1 MRLIS
6 DHDVNE
12 FLLGRSSNLHEFLG
26 AHLLKDD
33 QGRVTSTEF
42 TVYAPN
48 AKEVRLLAE
57 FNQYA
62 SWKHVLTKI
71 HHMGF
76 FRIEIPGNHEWATY
90 KYEIHTPSGRVLYKA
105 DPFAH
110 YAEVRPQT
118 ASKVY
123 DIKGYTWHDGEW
135 LYQKKKSYDQPLLI
149 YELHLGSWRRKFGQ
163 FKPYNEVVDELV
175 EYVSTQGFTH
185 VELMPVYEYPLDD
198 SWGYQGTGYFAA
210 TSRFGVPKD
219 LMYMIDRFHQANIGV
234 IMDWVLG
241 HICKD
246 AHGLSFFDGTP
257 LYEFPDRERRENVTW
272 GTDNLDFSKGI
283 TRSFMLSA
291 LTFWM
296 DEFHVDG
303 YRIDAVSNLIYYL
316 GDRSQGVNQ
325 DAINFIR
332 QISYHLFGKDD
343 RMLLM
348 AEDSTDFPYVTHP
361 VSTGGIGF
369 NYKWNMGFMNDILR
383 YFKEDPIHR
392 KYHHDKVTFGLMYAF
407 NEQFVLPFSH
417 DEVVHMKGSLV
428 NKMPGDYF
436 QKMANWRLLLSLWMT
451 HPGKK
456 LLFMGQEFASF
467 SEWAFQKE
475 LDWNLFDF
483 PAHQQANRF
492 FRDLAA
498 VYRHHS
504 ALWQYDHHPKGFEWS
519 IVDDR
524 DQSVFAY
531 IRRSDTETLV
541 VVLNMTPNVHEFYEI
556 GVPEL
561 GSYEEIINSDKAIY
575 FGSDQYNGLP
585 LQAIK
590 GNKNQFE
597 QFIKPKL
604 GPLSGMIFI
613 HKKQTQNTKKRQ
625 NPKG

>member
-1 MRLIS
+1 MRLLN
-6 DHDVNE
+6 DFDVNE
-12 FLLGRSSNLHEFLG
+12 FLLGRSYNLHEWMG

-33 QGRVTSTEF
+33 VGSIYATEY

-48 AKEVRLLAE
+48 AREVRLIAS
-57 FNQYA
+57 FNQYEG
-62 SWKHVLTKI
+62 WKHVLTKI
-71 HHMGF
+71 HPQGV
-76 FRIEIPGNHEWATY
+76 FRIEITGDHQYELY
-90 KYEIHTPSGRVLYKA
+90 KYEIHTPSGRIIHKS
-105 DPFAH
+105 DPFAF
-110 YAEVRPQT
+110 YSEVRPQT

-123 DIKGYTWHDGEW
+123 MMEGYGWNDSEW
-135 LYQKKKSYDQPLLI
+135 IYTKKKSYQEPLLI
-149 YELHLGSWRRKFGQ
+149 YEVHLGSWKRKYNQ
-163 FKPYNEVVDELV
+163 FIPFNEIVDDLAR
-175 EYVSTQGFTH
+175 YVKDQGFTH
-185 VELMPVYEYPLDD
+185 IELLPVYEYPLDD
-198 SWGYQGTGYFAA
+198 SWGYQGTGYFSV
-210 TSRFGVPKD
+210 TSRFGAPKD
-219 LMYMIDRFHQANIGV
+219 FMYFIDRMHQEGIGV

-246 AHGLSFFDGTP
+246 AHGLSYFDGTP
-257 LYEFPDRERRENVTW
+257 LYEFNDKERRENVTW
-272 GTDNLDFSKGI
+272 GTNNLDFSKGI

-296 DEFHVDG
+296 DYFHIDG

-316 GDRSQGVNQ
+316 GNKQKGVNL

-332 QISYHLFGKDD
+332 QLSYHLFGKDD
-343 RMLLM
+343 RLLFM

-361 VSTGGIGF
+361 VDTGGMGF
-369 NYKWNMGFMNDILR
+369 NYKWNMGFMNDVLR

-392 KYHHDKVTFGLMYAF
+392 QFHHDQITFGLVYAF
-407 NEQFVLPFSH
+407 NEQFILPFSH

-436 QKMANWRLLLSLWMT
+436 QKMANWRLLLTLWIT

-467 SEWAFQKE
+467 SEWAFQKQ

-492 FRDLAA
+492 FKDLAQ

-504 ALWQYDHHPKGFEWS
+504 ALFQYDHHPKGFEWS

-524 DQSVFAY
+524 EQSVFAY

-541 VVLNMTPNVHEFYEI
+541 IVLNMTPNVHEFYEI
-556 GVPEL
+556 GVPKA
-561 GSYEEIINSDKAIY
+561 GRYEEILNSDKNIY
-575 FGSDQYNGLP
+575 FGSDQYNGT
-585 LQAIK
+585 QMKTIK
-590 GNKNQFE
+590 GKKNQFE
-597 QFIKPKL
+597 YFIKPKL

-613 HKKQTQNTKKRQ
+613 HKK
-625 NPKG
+625 

>member
-1 MRLIS
+1 MRLLN
-6 DHDVNE
+6 DFDVNE
-12 FLLGRSSNLHEFLG
+12 FLLGRSYNLHEWMG

-33 QGRVTSTEF
+33 VGSIYATEY

-48 AKEVRLLAE
+48 AREVRLIAS
-57 FNQYA
+57 FNQYEG
-62 SWKHVLTKI
+62 WKHVLTKI
-71 HHMGF
+71 HPQGV
-76 FRIEIPGNHEWATY
+76 FRIEITGDHQYELY
-90 KYEIHTPSGRVLYKA
+90 KYEIHTPSGRIIHKS
-105 DPFAH
+105 DPFAF
-110 YAEVRPQT
+110 YSEVRPQT

-123 DIKGYTWHDGEW
+123 MMEGYGWNDSEW
-135 LYQKKKSYDQPLLI
+135 IYTKKKSYQEPLLI
-149 YELHLGSWRRKFGQ
+149 YEVHLGSWKRKYNQ
-163 FKPYNEVVDELV
+163 FIPFNEIVDDLAR
-175 EYVSTQGFTH
+175 YVKDQGFTH
-185 VELMPVYEYPLDD
+185 IELLPVYEYPLDD
-198 SWGYQGTGYFAA
+198 SWGYQGTGYFSV
-210 TSRFGVPKD
+210 TSRFGAPKD
-219 LMYMIDRFHQANIGV
+219 FMYFIDRMHQEGIGV

-246 AHGLSFFDGTP
+246 AHGLSYFDGTP
-257 LYEFPDRERRENVTW
+257 LYEFNDKERRENVTW
-272 GTDNLDFSKGI
+272 GTNNLDFSKGI

-296 DEFHVDG
+296 DYFHIDG

-316 GDRSQGVNQ
+316 GNKQKGVNL

-332 QISYHLFGKDD
+332 QLSYHLFGKDD
-343 RMLLM
+343 RLLFM

-361 VSTGGIGF
+361 VDTGGMGF
-369 NYKWNMGFMNDILR
+369 NYKWNMGFMNDVLR

-392 KYHHDKVTFGLMYAF
+392 QFHHDQITFGLVYAF
-407 NEQFVLPFSH
+407 NEQFILPFSH

-436 QKMANWRLLLSLWMT
+436 QKMANWRLLLTLWMT

-467 SEWAFQKE
+467 SEWAFQKQ

-492 FRDLAA
+492 FKDLAQ

-504 ALWQYDHHPKGFEWS
+504 ALFQYDHHPKGFEWS

-524 DQSVFAY
+524 EQSVFAY

-541 VVLNMTPNVHEFYEI
+541 IVLNMTPNVHEFYEI
-556 GVPEL
+556 GVPKA
-561 GSYEEIINSDKAIY
+561 GRYEEILNSDKNIY
-575 FGSDQYNGLP
+575 FGSDQYNGT
-585 LQAIK
+585 QMKSIK
-590 GNKNQFE
+590 GKKNQFE
-597 QFIKPKL
+597 YFIKPKL

-613 HKKQTQNTKKRQ
+613 HKK
-625 NPKG
+625 